1 MELTSKVEKMEL
13 EARKTADRL
22 AEVGVQK
29 DALER
34 DVATMKTE
42 SDRLRCVH
50 RTSVALVQLEE
61 MQDAGECRHAVVD
74 RARHAAQMSSLHSS
88 ITISKAD
95 ATEA

>member
-42 SDRLRCVH
+42 SDRLRCAH
-50 RTSVALVQLEE
+50 
-61 MQDAGECRHAVVD
+61 
-74 RARHAAQMSSLHSS
+74 
-88 ITISKAD
+88 
-95 ATEA
+95 

>member
-50 RTSVALVQLEE
+50 PTSVALVQLEE
-61 MQDAGECRHAVVD
+61 MQGYADMQLQTV
-74 RARHAAQMSSLHSS
+74 RATFLSL
-88 ITISKAD
+88 TY
-95 ATEA
+95 

>member
-50 RTSVALVQLEE
+50 RTSVALAQLLAQLEE
-61 MQDAGECRHAVVD
+61 MQDAGLCRHAVAD
-74 RARHAAQMSSLHSS
+74 RIGSRNLF
-88 ITISKAD
+88 
-95 ATEA
+95 

>member
-50 RTSVALVQLEE
+50 PTSVALVQLEE
-61 MQDAGECRHAVVD
+61 MQGYADMQLQTVRVHATFFY
-74 RARHAAQMSSLHSS
+74 H
-88 ITISKAD
+88 
-95 ATEA
+95 

>member
-1 MELTSKVEKMEL
+1 MELTSKVEKLEL

-42 SDRLRCVH
+42 SDRLRCVV
-50 RTSVALVQLEE
+50 RPPNSQ
-61 MQDAGECRHAVVD
+61 MQDAGGCRHAV
-74 RARHAAQMSSLHSS
+74 
-88 ITISKAD
+88 AD
-95 ATEA
+95 LTRTGSCNLF

>member
-50 RTSVALVQLEE
+50 RTSVALAQLLVIWLSRTLEGQIE
-61 MQDAGECRHAVVD
+61 NQ
-74 RARHAAQMSSLHSS
+74 RALWKYSSAHH
-88 ITISKAD
+88 
-95 ATEA
+95 

>member
-13 EARKTADRL
+13 ESRKTADRL

-50 RTSVALVQLEE
+50 RT
-61 MQDAGECRHAVVD
+61 
-74 RARHAAQMSSLHSS
+74 
-88 ITISKAD
+88 
-95 ATEA
+95 

>member
-50 RTSVALVQLEE
+50 PTSVALVQLE
-61 MQDAGECRHAVVD
+61 DIAV
-74 RARHAAQMSSLHSS
+74 LHNF
-88 ITISKAD
+88 ALHYL
-95 ATEA
+95 